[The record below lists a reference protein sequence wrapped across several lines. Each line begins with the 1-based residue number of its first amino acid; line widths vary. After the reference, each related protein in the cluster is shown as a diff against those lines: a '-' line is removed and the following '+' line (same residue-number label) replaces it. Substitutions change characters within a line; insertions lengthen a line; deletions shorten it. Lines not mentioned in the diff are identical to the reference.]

1 MKKQNNKHKYI
12 IHATGIAGIL
22 ILLFIRIFSVQIS
35 NRNSGSPKQQKSVF
49 APYNQESPAGTDNK
63 PRPQQHNPET
73 RQNAPAVHPN
83 ASANQ
88 RDLPETRQNAPATH
102 PNASAN
108 QRDLPE
114 TRQNA
119 PAAHP
124 NASANQRNLP
134 ETRQNTPATRQNA
147 PATHPNASANQR
159 DLPETRQNAPAIRQ
173 NAPATRQNAP
183 PENSPTGQSPA
194 ARTPNR
200 PAAQAPTGRSATYR
214 AHTPMKIELN
224 TADSAEL
231 VKLYGI
237 GPYYA
242 QKILEYRERLGGF
255 AIPEQLLEIKG
266 FDKDRLDGFYDR
278 VFADTSFIRKINL
291 KTASEN
297 QLANHLYIGRY
308 LARCII
314 RYRDTADPD
323 SCSVEHLVRHG
334 ILTQEQGQK
343 IGWYLR

>member
-35 NRNSGSPKQQKSVF
+35 NRNSISPEQQKSVF

-63 PRPQQHNPET
+63 PRPQQHNAPASQRSLPATRPNAPET
-73 RQNAPAVHPN
+73 RQNAP
-83 ASANQ
+83 
-88 RDLPETRQNAPATH
+88 ETRQNASSGNPPA
-102 PNASAN
+102 
-108 QRDLPE
+108 
-114 TRQNA
+114 RQSTTE
-119 PAAHP
+119 H
-124 NASANQRNLP
+124 
-134 ETRQNTPATRQNA
+134 
-147 PATHPNASANQR
+147 
-159 DLPETRQNAPAIRQ
+159 
-173 NAPATRQNAP
+173 
-183 PENSPTGQSPA
+183 SPA
-194 ARTPNR
+194 
-200 PAAQAPTGRSATYR
+200 
-214 AHTPMKIELN
+214 AHTPMKVELN

>member
-22 ILLFIRIFSVQIS
+22 ILLFIRIFSGQIS
-35 NRNSGSPKQQKSVF
+35 NRNSSSPEQQKSVF
-49 APYNQESPAGTDNK
+49 APYNQESPAGTGNK
-63 PRPQQHNPET
+63 PRPQQHNAPASQRSLPATRPNAPET
-73 RQNAPAVHPN
+73 RQNAP
-83 ASANQ
+83 
-88 RDLPETRQNAPATH
+88 ETRQNASSGNPPA
-102 PNASAN
+102 
-108 QRDLPE
+108 
-114 TRQNA
+114 RQSTTE
-119 PAAHP
+119 H
-124 NASANQRNLP
+124 
-134 ETRQNTPATRQNA
+134 
-147 PATHPNASANQR
+147 
-159 DLPETRQNAPAIRQ
+159 
-173 NAPATRQNAP
+173 
-183 PENSPTGQSPA
+183 SPA
-194 ARTPNR
+194 
-200 PAAQAPTGRSATYR
+200 
-214 AHTPMKIELN
+214 AHTPMKVELN

-323 SCSVEHLVRHG
+323 SCSVEHLMRHG

>member
-22 ILLFIRIFSVQIS
+22 ILLFIRIFSGQIS
-35 NRNSGSPKQQKSVF
+35 NRNSSSPEQQKSVF
-49 APYNQESPAGTDNK
+49 APYNQESPAGTGNK
-63 PRPQQHNPET
+63 PRPQQHN
-73 RQNAPAVHPN
+73 APASQRSLPATRPN
-83 ASANQ
+83 A
-88 RDLPETRQNAPATH
+88 PETRQNAPATH

-114 TRQNA
+114 T
-119 PAAHP
+119 
-124 NASANQRNLP
+124 
-134 ETRQNTPATRQNA
+134 
-147 PATHPNASANQR
+147 
-159 DLPETRQNAPAIRQ
+159 RQ

>member
-1 MKKQNNKHKYI
+1 MK
-12 IHATGIAGIL
+12 
-22 ILLFIRIFSVQIS
+22 V
-35 NRNSGSPKQQKSVF
+35 
-49 APYNQESPAGTDNK
+49 
-63 PRPQQHNPET
+63 
-73 RQNAPAVHPN
+73 
-83 ASANQ
+83 
-88 RDLPETRQNAPATH
+88 
-102 PNASAN
+102 
-108 QRDLPE
+108 
-114 TRQNA
+114 
-119 PAAHP
+119 
-124 NASANQRNLP
+124 
-134 ETRQNTPATRQNA
+134 
-147 PATHPNASANQR
+147 
-159 DLPETRQNAPAIRQ
+159 
-173 NAPATRQNAP
+173 
-183 PENSPTGQSPA
+183 
-194 ARTPNR
+194 
-200 PAAQAPTGRSATYR
+200 
-214 AHTPMKIELN
+214 ELN